1 MCFPLFFLLQFSDF
15 QNFFFFHAAVSL
27 SPPPHVSCSVSCTT
41 HIKQSTHS
49 FICLFHV
56 QNTCLFSQH
65 PTLHLFRFHPLNSL
79 PVQRRTTRPLL
90 HWIAATHPFSLTNMN
105 NNDEYAVLSKD
116 QQSLLNQRKVDMR
129 LENEKYLRNHSELK
143 LMVSVFMRRLLE
155 EKPEN
160 PVLFASQ
167 FFTRPGLK
175 KDVLSSITRVD

>member
-1 MCFPLFFLLQFSDF
+1 MPPWWKFEKLKFQPFHRIIVSCPCKLRCKLQRVVHHSHQAVNSLFHLSVSRSKHVFVLSTSHSPLVSIPSPQFS
-15 QNFFFFHAAVSL
+15 
-27 SPPPHVSCSVSCTT
+27 SCSTPN
-41 HIKQSTHS
+41 
-49 FICLFHV
+49 
-56 QNTCLFSQH
+56 NT
-65 PTLHLFRFHPLNSL
+65 
-79 PVQRRTTRPLL
+79 LL

>member
-1 MCFPLFFLLQFSDF
+1 MDGTCPQ
-15 QNFFFFHAAVSL
+15 QTL
-27 SPPPHVSCSVSCTT
+27 S
-41 HIKQSTHS
+41 ST
-49 FICLFHV
+49 
-56 QNTCLFSQH
+56 
-65 PTLHLFRFHPLNSL
+65 
-79 PVQRRTTRPLL
+79 
-90 HWIAATHPFSLTNMN
+90 MN

>member
-15 QNFFFFHAAVSL
+15 QNFFHAAVSL
-27 SPPPHVSCSVSCTT
+27 SPPHVSCSVSCTT
-41 HIKQSTHS
+41 LIKQSTHS